1 MHNHRHRP
9 PAATAAG
16 LTLVELLIT
25 SSLLVVVVGAV
36 GTVLVSEI
44 SSTSRLERSIEQS
57 DDIGRVRAQLQREI
71 ALSARLSLNIAE
83 LSNSQLSGCT
93 VSSPLVLI
101 GPAGSWRIAYGL
113 RSQGPNSNWRG
124 PNQLMRCG
132 PPYIATGLNPAGAMV
147 QSVVADRLPNTG
159 FSSTLTGTNDDVNL
173 AAQISLVIND
183 YQGNPSPA
191 SMFQVRSESK
201 RLNYFLDRPDL
212 ASASLSNEVIG
223 EEKYTHW
230 RFSGGP
236 IEGASTR
243 INLIHFPNSL
253 SSYTISPGCSRS
265 TCTVSGATIT
275 NATALIFPDREIR
288 LQ

>member
-1 MHNHRHRP
+1 MHNHRP
-9 PAATAAG
+9 GSPAPTAAG

-44 SSTSRLERSIEQS
+44 SSTSRLERSIQQS

-71 ALSARLSLNIAE
+71 ALSARLSQSSTE
-83 LSNSQLSGCT
+83 LSNSQLSGCPI
-93 VSSPLVLI
+93 SSPLVLI

-132 PPYIATGLNPAGAMV
+132 PPYTATGLNPAGAMV

-159 FSSTLTGTNDDVNL
+159 FSSTLTGTNNDVNL

-183 YQGNPSPA
+183 HQGNPSPT
-191 SMFQVRSESK
+191 STFLTRSEIR

-212 ASASLSNEVIG
+212 ANTTFYQDDESRHYRAGGTITGGDPSKLNLVHFSSIRDSFTLSN
-223 EEKYTHW
+223 
-230 RFSGGP
+230 P
-236 IEGASTR
+236 CTR
-243 INLIHFPNSL
+243 A
-253 SSYTISPGCSRS
+253 TCS
-265 TCTVSGATIT
+265 VSGPVSTTLSNIDVLVFT
-275 NATALIFPDREIR
+275 DREIR
-288 LQ
+288 LP